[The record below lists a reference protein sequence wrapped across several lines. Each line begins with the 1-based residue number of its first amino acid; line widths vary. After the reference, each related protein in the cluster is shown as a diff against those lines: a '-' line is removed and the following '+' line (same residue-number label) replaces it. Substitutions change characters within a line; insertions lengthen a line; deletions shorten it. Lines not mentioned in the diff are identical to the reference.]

1 MDEKEFGRLKRE
13 AEQRMK
19 ELHAEAAATAPE
31 EAAEPIKEEEK
42 PAAQSGGIT
51 EALFRDKD
59 RTLILALLL
68 LLTDEKDGKADY
80 SLLMALLYILL

>member
-19 ELHAEAAATAPE
+19 ELHAEASVPVPE
-31 EAAEPIKEEEK
+31 EKAEPVKEEEK
-42 PAAQSGGIT
+42 PAVGSGIT

-68 LLTDEKDGKADY
+68 LLTDEKDGKVDY

>member
-1 MDEKEFGRLKRE
+1 VDEKEFERLKRE

-19 ELHAEAAATAPE
+19 ELHAEAAVEETVPETAQPVG
-31 EAAEPIKEEEK
+31 KVEK
-42 PAAQSGGIT
+42 PAEKSGIT
-51 EALFRDKD
+51 DILFKDKD

-68 LLTDEKDGKADY
+68 LLTDEKDGKVDY

>member
-1 MDEKEFGRLKRE
+1 MRVDEKEFERLKRE

-19 ELHAEAAATAPE
+19 ELHAEAAVEETVPETAQPVG
-31 EAAEPIKEEEK
+31 KVEK
-42 PAAQSGGIT
+42 PAEKSGIT
-51 EALFRDKD
+51 DILFKDKD

-68 LLTDEKDGKADY
+68 TDEKDGKVDY